1 MQVISKSRSE
11 ENQHRKSSNACSV
24 SAVNQLA
31 SVRNLFLPNFLN
43 LVFYT
48 PDQTENICGSH
59 KIGFGDWEAQSINI
73 YFCIIRIHVIGYVDV
88 RSQ

>member
-24 SAVNQLA
+24 SAANQLA

-48 PDQTENICGSH
+48 LDQTENICGSH
-59 KIGFGDWEAQSINI
+59 KIGFGDWEAQSINQSI
-73 YFCIIRIHVIGYVDV
+73 FISVLYAYMLLDM
-88 RSQ
+88 